1 MLRLKNLANK
11 YQKRTC
17 RPVYANTQATPYAA
31 SLDSSFRTSAGA
43 LQLPKVGAGTAY
55 GNPTGYTRAT
65 SAAYTLNSTGSL
77 CPGLVVVKVN
87 NSEGITIAN
96 GQTGAAERPFGL
108 LANFV
113 GGDLD
118 EGFSGDSLQNEVG
131 VWRGPDSVFEILAP
145 AYDATSMPTTAS
157 GAAGTPLYAQTDGR
171 LGITQPITGQAATT
185 GKGPESTNTQ
195 VVAYLVKAE
204 SNRILVDLAV

>member
-17 RPVYANTQATPYAA
+17 RPLYANTQATPYAA
-31 SLDSSFRTSAGA
+31 KLSDSYRSSGVLSL
-43 LQLPKVGAGTAY
+43 P
-55 GNPTGYTRAT
+55 
-65 SAAYTLNSTGSL
+65 SAAAKLQNGLMPGMVVTRLKGTEQVAVTATAANSDVATE
-77 CPGLVVVKVN
+77 P
-87 NSEGITIAN
+87 A
-96 GQTGAAERPFGL
+96 FGL

-145 AYDATSMPTTAS
+145 AFND
-157 GAAGTPLYAQTDGR
+157 AGTLLDGSSITGAQSLTAAITAATAPGTDVLLYGGPDGR
-171 LGITQPITGQAATT
+171 L
-185 GKGPESTNTQ
+185 
-195 VVAYLVKAE
+195 VALSSAPSNKKPVARLVERVSA
-204 SNRILVDLAV
+204 SRIVVDLLV